1 MRSFLTILLPAAAL
15 GLAVA
20 FLGPLVGFQVNRIGV
35 IAGAVAVGLA
45 LWIVWHALPAY
56 PVEWP
61 DERVEPQR
69 RNLSE
74 WALESLLTNALR
86 GQERSL
92 RELARQFGELT
103 HGRDDLSPALSSFI
117 TTARDGQTPPRIDRR
132 DLHAFL
138 KEISP

>member
-15 GLAVA
+15 GLAMA
-20 FLGPLVGFQVNRIGV
+20 FLGPFVGFQVNRIGV
-35 IAGAVAVGLA
+35 IAGALAVGLA
-45 LWIVWHALPAY
+45 LWIVWHALPAD

-61 DERVEPQR
+61 DDKVEPQR
-69 RNLSE
+69 LTLSE

-86 GQERSL
+86 GQDRSL
-92 RELARQFGELT
+92 RELARQLGELT
-103 HGRDDLSPALSSFI
+103 HGRDDLSPALANFI
-117 TTARDGQTPPRIDRR
+117 TAARDGHTPTRIDRR